1 MVAREIYVAKTEKA
15 AYCRK
20 IINKIIFNIL
30 GFNKNEY
37 FRNLKG
43 RAVVSAPSKGEMTV
57 TIERPEDADRGW
69 YLCVFNTINGVGKT
83 GPLHLTRKTGKCLI
97 SLIPLTG
104 SAKRD
109 HFILQGEKVN
119 V

>member
-1 MVAREIYVAKTEKA
+1 MTTSI
-15 AYCRK
+15 C
-20 IINKIIFNIL
+20 
-30 GFNKNEY
+30 

-83 GPLHLTRKTGKCLI
+83 GPLHLTRRIGKCLI
-97 SLIPLTG
+97 SLISLTR

-109 HFILQGEKVN
+109 HFTLQGE
-119 V
+119 